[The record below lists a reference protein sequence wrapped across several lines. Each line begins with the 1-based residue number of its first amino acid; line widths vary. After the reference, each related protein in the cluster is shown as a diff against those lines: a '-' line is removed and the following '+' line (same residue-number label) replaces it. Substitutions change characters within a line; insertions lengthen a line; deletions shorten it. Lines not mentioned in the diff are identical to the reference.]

1 MMTSEAVSLLLAFA
15 VVPSNGSDWSRVQ
28 QLKAA
33 SRIVVISR
41 DHEAPMEQYVV
52 ATRVDSITLFEP
64 DALPKRVRSFV
75 TRVVF
80 QHPDLAST
88 REQFVDE
95 RVSVSAGGV
104 FADGTRLA
112 EVADFMP
119 TIPRADIVEVI
130 KPATG
135 ASGAIVGATV
145 AAGIAVGFTT
155 MVRFLFSPCY
165 GSCGSNVVMAVASA
179 GGIPVAAGFLA
190 AQATRHQAEVIYQGS
205 PEIGGAQ

>member
-1 MMTSEAVSLLLAFA
+1 MTSQAVSLLLAFA

-41 DHEAPMEQYVV
+41 DHEAPVEQYVL
-52 ATRVDSITLFEP
+52 ATHADSITIFEP
-64 DALPKRVRSFV
+64 EILPKSVRQFV

-80 QHPDLAST
+80 QNPDFAST
-88 REQFVDE
+88 PQKFVE
-95 RVSVSAGGV
+95 SRVSLSADGV

-130 KPATG
+130 KPARG
-135 ASGAIVGATV
+135 ASGAIVGAAV

-155 MVRFLFSPCY
+155 MVRFLFSPCS

-190 AQATRHQAEVIYQGS
+190 AQATRHPAEIIYQGS